1 MNNRKNDKK
10 RYIGLC
16 LSKLN
21 EYIPNDFVHAVI
33 KRAVEYG
40 YTVLIYNA
48 FSDFYF
54 STDYDIGESNIF
66 ETIKYEILDGLIVMS
81 ETIKD
86 ENILNNI
93 ILKAKEHGIYTVCV
107 DKRIEGCYNIEF
119 NYRSAFSAIVR
130 HVVEKHGCRT
140 INLVAGFKDNIFSE
154 ERIQCCRKVLEEHG
168 IELDPRRIMYGDFWS
183 EPTAKAFDEFM
194 LSGLEMP
201 EAFICCNDSM
211 AIAICSK
218 LKEYG
223 YSIPGD
229 VIVTGFDGIWEEQYH
244 IPRLTTAKQDMELA
258 GEKAVDAVVAHLDG
272 RDFDNFCCID
282 HKVVWSHS
290 CGCKPIDYRE
300 ATGQIAPLFRL
311 SDGDNSYDSFMSD
324 FCMFSSSADNISDLS
339 EYVYK
344 YSGNYGCYYYAVSL
358 NENFMNIKDDSE
370 VIGEKSNNKY
380 SKNRLILCERYNA
393 QNSKPYYAEKLSLF
407 EQAAKEYNAFIFW
420 PVHFQEKSIGY
431 AVSAISTG
439 CDGMY
444 KNADF
449 RSMRKYSRNLNHVL
463 EIANNN
469 YMMKKMIMRLK
480 NLYIHDHT
488 GLLNRRGFYA
498 QIPELISK
506 YSGRR
511 YLIIISVDMDGLKS
525 INDNYGHAEG
535 DVAINAIAQALI
547 SIWGENEIC
556 SRFGGDEF
564 IAASICMTDPVEQSE
579 TLSKGI
585 KKYLDD
591 FNLTSGKPYTVHAS
605 LGINHELID
614 GDFSVDS
621 LIKKADD
628 LMYREKASHKESRLA
643 SANHSEN
650 Q

>member
-93 ILKAKEHGIYTVCV
+93 ISKAKEHGIYTVCV

-130 HVVEKHGCRT
+130 HVVEKHDCRT
-140 INLVAGFKDNIFSE
+140 INLVAGLKDNYFSE

-223 YSIPGD
+223 YSIPDD
-229 VIVTGFDGIWEEQYH
+229 VIVTGFDGILEEKYH
-244 IPRLTTAKQDMELA
+244 IPRLTTA
-258 GEKAVDAVVAHLDG
+258 
-272 RDFDNFCCID
+272 
-282 HKVVWSHS
+282 
-290 CGCKPIDYRE
+290 
-300 ATGQIAPLFRL
+300 
-311 SDGDNSYDSFMSD
+311 
-324 FCMFSSSADNISDLS
+324 
-339 EYVYK
+339 
-344 YSGNYGCYYYAVSL
+344 
-358 NENFMNIKDDSE
+358 
-370 VIGEKSNNKY
+370 
-380 SKNRLILCERYNA
+380 
-393 QNSKPYYAEKLSLF
+393 
-407 EQAAKEYNAFIFW
+407 
-420 PVHFQEKSIGY
+420 
-431 AVSAISTG
+431 
-439 CDGMY
+439 
-444 KNADF
+444 
-449 RSMRKYSRNLNHVL
+449 
-463 EIANNN
+463 
-469 YMMKKMIMRLK
+469 
-480 NLYIHDHT
+480 
-488 GLLNRRGFYA
+488 
-498 QIPELISK
+498 
-506 YSGRR
+506 
-511 YLIIISVDMDGLKS
+511 
-525 INDNYGHAEG
+525 
-535 DVAINAIAQALI
+535 
-547 SIWGENEIC
+547 
-556 SRFGGDEF
+556 
-564 IAASICMTDPVEQSE
+564 
-579 TLSKGI
+579 
-585 KKYLDD
+585 
-591 FNLTSGKPYTVHAS
+591 
-605 LGINHELID
+605 
-614 GDFSVDS
+614 
-621 LIKKADD
+621 
-628 LMYREKASHKESRLA
+628 
-643 SANHSEN
+643 
-650 Q
+650 